1 MTCHSAPMSPGLF
14 LHSPLLGHSASL
26 QAAAG
31 RRHSGPLNPQQMA
44 LLWKN
49 KNPSRPMNS
58 SGDLVLAT
66 AGSNKDTPSR
76 GPTPICKA
84 SSQPVPPNTARAP
97 KQSAH
102 RGRDLLP
109 LLSRTRDQAPSLT
122 SAAPSGLQQHHAPLE
137 TRPPWESGW
146 GMGLSA
152 PCPVPSGMDSGMAV
166 GGTARDA
173 IRSDELVG
181 RLISLQD
188 TWERKLRQERLC
200 HR

>member
-1 MTCHSAPMSPGLF
+1 MPCHSAPMSPGLF

-31 RRHSGPLNPQQMA
+31 WRHSGPLNPQQMA

-109 LLSRTRDQAPSLT
+109 LLSRARDQASIPDVGCTLRP
-122 SAAPSGLQQHHAPLE
+122 AAASRTTGDEASVGVRVGHGPVCALSCPIWYGLRDGCRRHCQRCH
-137 TRPPWESGW
+137 
-146 GMGLSA
+146 
-152 PCPVPSGMDSGMAV
+152 PV
-166 GGTARDA
+166 R
-173 IRSDELVG
+173 
-181 RLISLQD
+181 
-188 TWERKLRQERLC
+188 
-200 HR
+200 

>member
-31 RRHSGPLNPQQMA
+31 WRHSGPLNPQQMA
-44 LLWKN
+44 LLRKN

-58 SGDLVLAT
+58 SGDFVLAT

-109 LLSRTRDQAPSLT
+109 LLSRARDQASIPDVGCTLRP
-122 SAAPSGLQQHHAPLE
+122 AAASITHHWRRGLRGSQGGAWACLRLVLSHLVWTQ
-137 TRPPWESGW
+137 GW
-146 GMGLSA
+146 L
-152 PCPVPSGMDSGMAV
+152 
-166 GGTARDA
+166 
-173 IRSDELVG
+173 
-181 RLISLQD
+181 
-188 TWERKLRQERLC
+188 
-200 HR
+200 